1 MNGRPWRDK
10 GKRQRGIGDHSAVFC
25 VPPTRVCR
33 DFTLYGL
40 ILDALVGRKN
50 RKRSAFE
57 RGSNAF
63 SDMLKLENA
72 EPNLAFRFSNLL
84 NLEPERA
91 FGSVRFRF
99 EPFSRILPALTLSLT
114 PRTACTPPPTPRTSG
129 PRRSRTPTHSNS
141 NSTNSSSA
149 RSEEVDTEEIWDLR
163 RMVELVLD
171 ARASRSCQNAVN
183 GIGRVLSG
191 GTRLERIE
199 VDTIELI
206 LVSRSND
213 ALEIILLDLCS
224 INQAGGR

>member
-1 MNGRPWRDK
+1 MDGLGAITNEEARDNE
-10 GKRQRGIGDHSAVFC
+10 GIGDHSAVFC

-91 FGSVRFRF
+91 FGSVRF
-99 EPFSRILPALTLSLT
+99 
-114 PRTACTPPPTPRTSG
+114 
-129 PRRSRTPTHSNS
+129 
-141 NSTNSSSA
+141 STNAVSNASHNLHATSNASHVGASAFSHTHPLQFQFDEQQQRAKRGGGHGGDLGPSSNGRTGSG
-149 RSEEVDTEEIWDLR
+149 RTCVQKLPKCSER
-163 RMVELVLD
+163 H
-171 ARASRSCQNAVN
+171 RAC
-183 GIGRVLSG
+183 LSG